1 MIIGVSGSDIDLQH
15 SSVRVERSRDTHKA
29 RASDGP
35 LDCAR
40 GERAFEVGA
49 RIMEWL
55 PLIGVLVAAFVAWKL
70 LTGIIKLA
78 VIGLIIAGGAWFM
91 LGGLG

>member
-1 MIIGVSGSDIDLQH
+1 
-15 SSVRVERSRDTHKA
+15 
-29 RASDGP
+29 
-35 LDCAR
+35 
-40 GERAFEVGA
+40 
-49 RIMEWL
+49 MEYL

-78 VIGLIIAGGAWFM
+78 VIGLLIAGGVWFF

>member
-1 MIIGVSGSDIDLQH
+1 MNLCVLCAS
-15 SSVRVERSRDTHKA
+15 A
-29 RASDGP
+29 RTNLFPFGRFQLAD
-35 LDCAR
+35 
-40 GERAFEVGA
+40 
-49 RIMEWL
+49 WL

-78 VIGLIIAGGAWFM
+78 VIGLLILGGAWFM